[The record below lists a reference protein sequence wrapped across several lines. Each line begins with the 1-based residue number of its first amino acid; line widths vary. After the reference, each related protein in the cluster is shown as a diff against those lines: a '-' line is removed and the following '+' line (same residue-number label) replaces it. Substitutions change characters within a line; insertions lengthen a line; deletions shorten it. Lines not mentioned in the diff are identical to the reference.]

1 MIKTS
6 FTKIELDK
14 INPGQS
20 MESQLCSLKAAYVE
34 EHYSENAEFIRAIDK
49 SVKLRNQ
56 WAHQDLL
63 KLFDKMRC
71 HLALIC
77 EMATGSIDTDDPF
90 AEMDSEH
97 LAIGIFATGVH
108 FSGGDENLKVS
119 ISGFRMLANE
129 NRLELKTP
137 AIRIDG
143 EYPFA
148 TQLLDLLT
156 DLEQEAKA
164 AIYQQKGCNFQLDLF
179 ADNEPGEAPQEK
191 PKTKSKVKSDFLEG
205 LGFEERD
212 GKKVF
217 TINTN

>member
-6 FTKIELDK
+6 FTSIALDK

-20 MESQLCSLKAAYVE
+20 MESQLCGIKTSYVE
-34 EHYSENAEFIRAIDK
+34 EQYSEAGDYIRAIEK

-63 KLFDKMRC
+63 KLFDKLRC

-77 EMATGSIDTDDPF
+77 EMSTGSIDTDDTD

-97 LAIGIFATGVH
+97 LAIGIYATGVQ

-143 EYPFA
+143 DYPFA

-156 DLEQEAKA
+156 DLEQETKA
-164 AIYQQKGCNFQLDLF
+164 AIYEQKGCQFQLDLF
-179 ADNEPGEAPQEK
+179 ADNEPGEAPHEK
-191 PKTKSKVKSDFLEG
+191 PRKKSNSKSDFLDG

>member
-6 FTKIELDK
+6 FTSIGLDK
-14 INPGQS
+14 INPGLS
-20 MESQLCSLKAAYVE
+20 LEAQLSSIKAAYVE
-34 EHYSENAEFIRAIDK
+34 EQYSDNAEFIRAIDK

-56 WAHQDLL
+56 WAHIDLL
-63 KLFDKMRC
+63 KLFDKLRC
-71 HLALIC
+71 HLAIIC
-77 EMATGSIDTDDPF
+77 EMSTGSIDTDDPF

-97 LAIGIFATGVH
+97 LAIGIFATGVQ

-143 EYPFA
+143 DYPFA

-156 DLEQEAKA
+156 DLEQETKA
-164 AIYQQKGCNFQLDLF
+164 AIYQQKGCQFQLDLF
-179 ADNEPGEAPQEK
+179 ADNEPGEAPHEK
-191 PKTKSKVKSDFLEG
+191 PRKKSKVANDFLDG
-205 LGFEERD
+205 LGFEEKD